1 MTLALQ
7 QLATED
13 SILVFLEAKV
23 IACLYLLVIK
33 HIGLHRVLVS
43 YLIDVPFLL
52 LDCIGLG
59 PGLSLLLLTHQ
70 RLDRILI

>member
-1 MTLALQ
+1 MTLAFQ
-7 QLATED
+7 QLTTKH
-13 SILVFLEAKV
+13 SILIFLETKV
-23 IACLYLLVIK
+23 IACLYLLVVK

-43 YLIDVPFLL
+43 YLINVPFLL
-52 LDCIGLG
+52 LGCIGLG